1 MKKAQL
7 SSLPEQEGT
16 SPHGRYRIF
25 RRSISE
31 ALGGQKDKGVW
42 GGGHPFDV
50 EWVRLPAGKT
60 NFPFHAHYGQWEM
73 YMFIS
78 GHGEMRG
85 PAETISVEAGDSVIF
100 PPGEAHQ
107 ITNNSDADLI
117 YYVIADHPCAD
128 IAFYPD
134 TEKWAIKPP
143 RKFFKMTEVPYYE
156 PTD

>member
-1 MKKAQL
+1 MKKTKL
-7 SSLPEQEGT
+7 SSLTEQEGK
-16 SPHGRYRIF
+16 SPHGRYHVF

-42 GGGHPFDV
+42 GGGHPFDL
-50 EWVRLPAGKT
+50 EWIRLPAGAT
-60 NFPFHAHYGQWEM
+60 NFPYHAHSAQWEM
-73 YMFIS
+73 YVFIS
-78 GHGEMRG
+78 GRGEIRG
-85 PAETISVEAGDSVIF
+85 PQEILPVESGESVLF

-107 ITNNSDADLI
+107 IINNSETDLI
-117 YYVIADHPCAD
+117 YYVIADHPPAD

-156 PTD
+156 PGD